1 MHTPFYPC
9 KNITDR
15 KVIVWDL
22 SEIQKEES
30 VEDGE
35 YSKGA
40 KFVHC
45 GHTMG
50 VNDIS
55 FNLNDKGVMCSVGQ
69 DNVLQVWKEKSE
81 FYVDEGEQ
89 EELKLPQKPNSAV
102 KEVDEGAQKAA
113 TANDEPTM
121 MDIDDNS
128 STMMLEEDEVD
139 ADATKA

>member
-1 MHTPFYPC
+1 M
-9 KNITDR
+9 
-15 KVIVWDL
+15 
-22 SEIQKEES
+22 Q
-30 VEDGE
+30 
-35 YSKGA
+35 
-40 KFVHC
+40 
-45 GHTMG
+45 
-50 VNDIS
+50 
-55 FNLNDKGVMCSVGQ
+55 CSQ

>member
-1 MHTPFYPC
+1 
-9 KNITDR
+9 
-15 KVIVWDL
+15 
-22 SEIQKEES
+22 
-30 VEDGE
+30 
-35 YSKGA
+35 
-40 KFVHC
+40 
-45 GHTMG
+45 MG

-81 FYVDEGEQ
+81 FYV
-89 EELKLPQKPNSAV
+89 ELKLPQKSNSAV